1 MYSVSDE
8 ITPWTLFFLH
18 WGVASGNDNYSGV
31 GCVLDMV
38 GGLESAMEDRNLGMI
53 TCSTW

>member
-18 WGVASGNDNYSGV
+18 WGVGD
-31 GCVLDMV
+31 CVLDVV
-38 GGLESAMEDRNLGMI
+38 GGVASAMEDDYVLDVVRPCQPEIG
-53 TCSTW
+53 